1 MIEVI
6 NPIPQIDRITLDEG
20 KDFYQL
26 CVSYTPRYGWGII
39 RNGSSWGP
47 NEEDCYD
54 YIEIAN
60 LDDWESENID
70 RMVKT
75 PKTELRIYLPEKTVF
90 HFEQRDKETDYVIF
104 AKLSFFKDTKELFS
118 WDKE

>member
-6 NPIPQIDRITLDEG
+6 NSLPQIDRIVLDEG

-39 RNGSSWGP
+39 RHGYGCGLDQKDS
-47 NEEDCYD
+47 YY

-60 LDDWESENID
+60 LDDYESEDIE
-70 RMVKT
+70 VAIAT
-75 PKTELRIYLPEKTVF
+75 PKTEIRIYLPEKTYF
-90 HFEQRDKETDYVIF
+90 HFEQRDKETDYVVF

-118 WDKE
+118 WDKA

>member
-6 NPIPQIDRITLDEG
+6 NPIPQIDRIVLDEG

-39 RNGSSWGP
+39 THGYGYETNQGS
-47 NEEDCYD
+47 YY

-60 LDDWESENID
+60 LDDWESEDLNRIIA
-70 RMVKT
+70 T
-75 PKTELRIYLPEKTVF
+75 PKTEVRIHLPEKTYF
-90 HFEQRDKETDYVIF
+90 HFEQRDKETDYVVF
-104 AKLSFFKDTKELFS
+104 AKMSFFKDTKELFS
-118 WDKE
+118 WNK